1 MRACRRGLRSTSEL
15 TQCVRLSRPTST
27 RASPTSH
34 ASAASHRFTSPSAR
48 WCAQEDC
55 AACVRVAIGLR
66 DKARQRPAWVLGRGG
81 RAVPVAGVGETGR
94 SRSASFMI
102 YHRTPARHTGDPS
115 SSHIRI
121 RVASR
126 SATRRNTNSATRIR
140 AGLMTSSAL
149 SRSAYCVL
157 NCLKAR
163 VSASSCA
170 LVTSTSPWHHADN
183 GLNNAGV

>member
-1 MRACRRGLRSTSEL
+1 MEPWQGPEPRR
-15 TQCVRLSRPTST
+15 P
-27 RASPTSH
+27 
-34 ASAASHRFTSPSAR
+34 PSAR
-48 WCAQEDC
+48 
-55 AACVRVAIGLR
+55 V
-66 DKARQRPAWVLGRGG
+66 PAGIEEYFPLDTVCDTVPANVEGRGG

-102 YHRTPARHTGDPS
+102 YHLTPARHTGDPS
-115 SSHIRI
+115 SSHIR
-121 RVASR
+121 VASR
-126 SATRRNTNSATRIR
+126 QPQRNATQHQLAQQPTRIR